1 MAKRERK
8 GFKPTIAST
17 EDPDKLEALARQLRQ
32 EKQPEEQTPPPKP
45 PAEDKPQ
52 TVRITIDIPKPFH
65 AELKRA
71 TKMTGQTLKGYLLY
85 LARRDMEER
94 KERGEL

>member
-8 GFKPTIAST
+8 GFKPTIAGS
-17 EDPDKLEALARQLRQ
+17 EDPEKLEALAQQLKQ
-32 EKQPEEQTPPPKP
+32 EKQTTPEPPKP
-45 PAEDKPQ
+45 PAEDKPE

-85 LARRDMEER
+85 LARLDLEER
-94 KERGEL
+94 KDRGEL

>member
-8 GFKPTIAST
+8 GFKPTIAAS
-17 EDPDKLEALARQLRQ
+17 EKPDKLEALAQQLKE
-32 EKQPEEQTPPPKP
+32 EKQTPEKKP
-45 PAEDKPQ
+45 IVTESE

-65 AELKRA
+65 AELKRT
-71 TKMTGQTLKGYLLY
+71 TKMMGQTLKGYFLY
-85 LARRDMEER
+85 LARLDIEKK